1 MINEIVSKS
10 RKFILKYSLV
20 FFSSSIVVKWDK
32 LSYANIIQNT
42 QKKKRKV
49 SKMNRFEI
57 LNDQLGNG
65 HFGTAKLVKRLVWR
79 EIEI

>member
-32 LSYANIIQNT
+32 LSYAKIIQNS
-42 QKKKRKV
+42 QKKV
-49 SKMNRFEI
+49 SKMDRFEI

-65 HFGTAKLVKRLVWR
+65 HFGTAMLVKRLVWR
-79 EIEI
+79 KK